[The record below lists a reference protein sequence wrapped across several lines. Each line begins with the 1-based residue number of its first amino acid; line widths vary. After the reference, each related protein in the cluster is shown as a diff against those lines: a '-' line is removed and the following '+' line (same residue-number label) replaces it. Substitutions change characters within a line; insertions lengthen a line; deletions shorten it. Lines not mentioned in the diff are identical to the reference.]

1 MAEESLISVIIP
13 VYNEAVNIPGFFAA
27 LNHIFGQISGSYSW
41 EIIFVNDGSTD
52 GSRVELE
59 RLEQENH
66 NYDGPQPVKIKIL
79 EFSRNFGK
87 EAALSAGLKEAT
99 GQAALMIDADFQHPV
114 ELIPEFLK
122 RWEAGGEVVIGI
134 RRKNHREGFIKRL
147 GSHLFY
153 KIIRSIAAIDIKS
166 NETDFRL
173 LDRQVIDAFNDLT
186 EKNRMTRALI
196 DWLGFRREYLEFEAN
211 ARADG
216 RAGYSLRKL
225 IRLAINSF
233 VSLSLLPL
241 KFAGYLGLLII
252 FTDGPFGLYVF
263 IGKYLTGWAF
273 PSSFSGSAQL
283 ALLITFL
290 VGIVLS
296 SLGLVALYIANIHSE
311 VLDRP
316 LYILRKNN
324 STPNLKN

>member
-1 MAEESLISVIIP
+1 MAEMSLISIIIP
-13 VYNEAVNIPGFFAA
+13 IYNEVANIPSFFVS
-27 LNHIFGQISGSYSW
+27 LKQVLGQIPGNYSW
-41 EIIFVNDGSTD
+41 EIIFVNDGSSDNSSLALQGLQAEHTQTSD
-52 GSRVELE
+52 DIFKV
-59 RLEQENH
+59 
-66 NYDGPQPVKIKIL
+66 KIL

-87 EAALSAGLKEAT
+87 EAALSAGLQEAS

-114 ELIPEFLK
+114 ELIPEFLT
-122 RWEAGGEVVIGI
+122 RWAAGAEVVIGI
-134 RRKNHREGFIKRL
+134 RRKNHREGLIKRL
-147 GSHLFY
+147 GSHIFY
-153 KIIRSIAAIDIKS
+153 KIIRSIAAIDIKA

-173 LDRQVIDAFNDLT
+173 LDRQVIDAFNGLS

-225 IRLAINSF
+225 IRLAMNSF

-252 FTDGPFGLYVF
+252 LTDGPFGLYVF
-263 IGKYLTGWAF
+263 IGKYLTGSSF

-296 SLGLVALYIANIHSE
+296 SLGLVALYIASIHNE

-316 LYILRKNN
+316 LYILRKDHGATNIEN
-324 STPNLKN
+324 K